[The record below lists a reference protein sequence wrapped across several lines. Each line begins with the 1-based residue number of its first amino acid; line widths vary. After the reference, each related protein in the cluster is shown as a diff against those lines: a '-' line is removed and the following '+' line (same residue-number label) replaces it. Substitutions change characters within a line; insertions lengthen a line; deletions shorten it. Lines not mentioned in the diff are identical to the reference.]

1 MIKKMEDKRNTHH
14 NKSFNLP
21 NNNKDRK
28 GLIPF
33 LSRSYR
39 RK

>member
-21 NNNKDRK
+21 NIHQDRK

-33 LSRSYR
+33 LSRAYH